1 MPAEPSANVVSPVPT
16 LKEDLKLAAVF
27 GVLSGLA
34 TAALFP
40 YLVVI
45 MPQLLAKLTMPLWL
59 VIVLQSVQAGVL
71 LMLLSLAGLR
81 MGHRVGLGAPWLRAT
96 LFGGPRIR
104 QPWLAAVVLG
114 LFSGLLILGIDP
126 LFAPHMPALLHPE
139 TPPTT
144 GQASAA
150 AGFLAS
156 FYGGIGE
163 EVMLRLFLMTLLVWM
178 QAKLERGRTH
188 ALHFWIAIVLAA
200 VLLGVGHLPAAA
212 EIWPLDAVV
221 VARTLVLNGIA
232 GLVFGWLYWKH
243 GIESA
248 MLAHF
253 SADLMLHVVAP
264 LAMG

>member
-1 MPAEPSANVVSPVPT
+1 MHPEPHIQVLAQTPP
-16 LKEDLKLAAVF
+16 LKEDFKLAVLF
-27 GVLSGLA
+27 GLLSALA

-40 YLVVI
+40 YLLMIVPH
-45 MPQLLAKLTMPLWL
+45 MFAKLPMPLWL
-59 VIVLQSVQAGVL
+59 AVVLQSLQAGVL
-71 LMLLSLAGLR
+71 LTLLSLAGLR
-81 MGHRVGLGAPWLRAT
+81 MGHRVGLGAPWLRAA
-96 LFGGPRIR
+96 LFGGERTR
-104 QPWLAAVVLG
+104 QPWLAAIVLG
-114 LFSGLLILGIDP
+114 LFSGLVILGLDP
-126 LFAPHMPALLHPE
+126 LFAPYMPALLHPE
-139 TPPTT
+139 APPTT

-163 EVMLRLFLMTLLVWM
+163 ELMLRLFLMTLLVWM
-178 QAKLERGRTH
+178 QSKLDGGRTH

-200 VLLGVGHLPAAA
+200 VLLGVGHLPTAV
-212 EIWPLDAVV
+212 EVWPLDAVV
-221 VARTLVLNGIA
+221 VTRTLVLNGVA

-253 SADLMLHVVAP
+253 SADLVLHVVAP

>member
-1 MPAEPSANVVSPVPT
+1 MHPQPHVQVVAQIPP
-16 LKEDLKLAAVF
+16 LKEDLKLAVLF
-27 GVLSGLA
+27 GGLSALA

-40 YLVVI
+40 YLLVI
-45 MPQLLAKLTMPLWL
+45 VPHMFAKLPMPLWL
-59 VIVLQSVQAGVL
+59 VIVAQSLQAGVL
-71 LMLLSLAGLR
+71 LTLLSLAGLR
-81 MGHRVGLGAPWLRAT
+81 LGHRVGLGAPWLRAT
-96 LFGGPRIR
+96 LFGGERTR
-104 QPWLAAVVLG
+104 QPWLAAIVLG
-114 LFSGLLILGIDP
+114 LFSGLLILGLDP
-126 LFAPHMPALLHPE
+126 LFAPYMPALLHPE

-253 SADLMLHVVAP
+253 SADLMLHVLAP